1 VEFEMKNKR
10 FGLKLF
16 LIIAVLMTS
25 LLVSS
30 CGADEKALDSQ
41 YNNGGN
47 INDSAEMSPDKE
59 NTLGGNGGT
68 VEADKAVKIIKT
80 VDITGET
87 KDFDNTVQN
96 IKDRVSEFN
105 GYIEKSN
112 VSGGQSLYDQRRREK
127 TAELVL
133 RIPSEK
139 LSEFLDKTNALINVI
154 SSKESTKDVTLEYY
168 DAESRLNTLKT
179 KRTALEQMLEQA
191 TNLED
196 MLLIQDNLYDVISEI
211 EAYQSK
217 LNLYDNKV
225 NYSTIN
231 LKIQEVVEYTV
242 QKEKEPSFWERTK
255 TTFIDSWK
263 GFGEF
268 WQDFAIFVVGIF
280 PSLIII
286 AVFAAIITLV
296 ILKASRR
303 NKDKNNQKKQ

>member
-1 VEFEMKNKR
+1 MKNKR
-10 FGLKLF
+10 FSFCSF
-16 LIIAVLMTS
+16 LIIAFLMMS
-25 LLVSS
+25 LMLSS
-30 CGADEKALDSQ
+30 CGAAEKAMDSQ

-68 VEADKAVKIIKT
+68 VEVDKAVKIIKT
-80 VDITGET
+80 VDISGET
-87 KDFDNTVQN
+87 KEFDDAVQN

-112 VSGGQSLYDQRRREK
+112 VSGGQSLSDQRRSEK

-133 RIPSEK
+133 RIPAEK
-139 LSEFLDKTNALINVI
+139 LSEFLDKTNALLNVI

-196 MLLIQDNLYDVISEI
+196 MLLIQDNLYNVISEI

-255 TTFIDSWK
+255 TTFVDSWK
-263 GFGEF
+263 DFGEF
-268 WQDFAIFVVGIF
+268 WQDFAIFVVGII

-286 AVFAAIITLV
+286 AVFASIIALV
-296 ILKASRR
+296 VLKATKR
-303 NKDKNNQKKQ
+303 NKEKNTQKKQ

>member
-1 VEFEMKNKR
+1 MKNKR

-16 LIIAVLMTS
+16 LIIAILMTS

-68 VEADKAVKIIKT
+68 VEADKAVKIIKSG
-80 VDITGET
+80 DITGET

-96 IKDRVSEFN
+96 IKERVSEFN

-139 LSEFLDKTNALINVI
+139 LSEFLDKTNALLNVI

-231 LKIQEVVEYTV
+231 LKIQEVVEYTA

-286 AVFAAIITLV
+286 AVFAAIIALV